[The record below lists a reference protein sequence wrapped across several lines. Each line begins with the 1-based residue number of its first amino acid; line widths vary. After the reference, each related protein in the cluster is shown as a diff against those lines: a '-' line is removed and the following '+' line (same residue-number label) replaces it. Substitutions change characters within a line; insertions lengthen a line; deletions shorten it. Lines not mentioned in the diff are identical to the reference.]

1 MKSETLQEN
10 KDITKLQLEALLNR
24 PATPSEIGN
33 SETDALLLVRALR
46 EQLINLTERVIL
58 LEKK

>member
-10 KDITKLQLEALLNR
+10 KDIAKTKLEDILNR
-24 PATPSEIGN
+24 PATPSEIAN
-33 SETDALLLVRALR
+33 AETDALLLVRALR